1 MSKELMNEKDERMK
15 IITET
20 FNTLKFLKLYGW
32 EDEFLKRID
41 KVRNSELE
49 MLKMH
54 EICDPMLNT
63 LFYFSPVAISIISI
77 GAYQYFN
84 D

>member
-1 MSKELMNEKDERMK
+1 MK
-15 IITET
+15 IISET
-20 FNTLKFLKLYGW
+20 FITLKVLKLYRW
-32 EDEFLKRID
+32 EFEFLKRID

-49 MLKMH
+49 MLKMQ
-54 EICDPMLNT
+54 EICDPMLST
-63 LFYFSPVAISIISI
+63 FFYFSPVAISIISI